1 MGAPLYRN
9 PPRAGLQRPY
19 GGRVQDAEMVE
30 AILAGREA
38 GMAAAYDQYAPGLYG
53 YCRSLLGEPADAADV
68 VQDTFIVAAGRLG
81 GLRDPSRLRPWLYAV
96 ARNECRRRLRA
107 RASSVSL
114 DEAAEL
120 TDDTID
126 LSAEAEKAEL
136 RALVSSALAGLNPG
150 DREII
155 ELNLRHDLAGRDLA
169 GALGVRPNQAHA
181 LASRARS
188 QFETSLG
195 ALLVARTG
203 RESCADLAAIL
214 AGWDGQL
221 NVLLRKRINRHI
233 ERCPHCRE
241 RKQRELSPAMLLGM
255 LPVALLPA
263 SLRDQLLGLISDFSP
278 GPSVYRA
285 SVIHRAGPFGQSGF
299 PRPLDPPHVAH
310 GPVVHAATVGAGA
323 AAVAVIAAGILYA
336 THGKP
341 HAPHPPGPVAIG
353 PSSAPGLTPSA
364 PPGTAAPRHSAGAG
378 AAPGHGTLPLGRGVA
393 ATAPVAVSASG
404 PGPGQS
410 PPPVSQSPAPPAP
423 SSTGQGAGTLIS
435 STATV
440 TLRLGVTGSFTLTAQ
455 GGPVSGIQVQNP
467 DPLDLTISLGV
478 RSLSAGASTTVH
490 VTMVNLLSTSRTLIV
505 NPGGLTI
512 TVRASGLLG

>member
-1 MGAPLYRN
+1 M
-9 PPRAGLQRPY
+9 
-19 GGRVQDAEMVE
+19 QDAEMVE

-38 GMAAAYDQYAPGLYG
+38 GMAAAYDRYAAALYG
-53 YCRSLLGEPADAADV
+53 YCRSLLGEPADAADA

-81 GLRDPSRLRPWLYAV
+81 GLRDPGRLRPWLYAV

-155 ELNLRHDLAGRDLA
+155 ELSLRHDLAGRDLA
-169 GALGVRPNQAHA
+169 DALGVSTNQAHA

-203 RESCADLAAIL
+203 RESCAELAAIL

-221 NVLLRKRINRHI
+221 TVLLRKRINRHI
-233 ERCPHCRE
+233 ERCRQCRAL
-241 RKQRELSPAMLLGM
+241 KHRELSPATLLGM
-255 LPVALLPA
+255 LPVVLLPA
-263 SLRDQLLGLISDFSP
+263 GLREQLLSLISDFSP
-278 GPSVYRA
+278 GPAVHRA
-285 SVIHRAGPFGQSGF
+285 GVIHRAGPFGQSGF
-299 PRPLDPPHVAH
+299 PEPLDPPHVAH

-336 THGKP
+336 THGGP

-353 PSSAPGLTPSA
+353 PSTAPGLMPSA
-364 PPGTAAPRHSAGAG
+364 PPGTAAPRHSAGAP
-378 AAPGHGTLPLGRGVA
+378 PGHGTLPLGRGVA
-393 ATAPVAVSASG
+393 ASSPAVVSVSG

-410 PPPVSQSPAPPAP
+410 PPPVSQSPPPVSQSPAPPSPGPGAGILVS
-423 SSTGQGAGTLIS
+423 SST
-435 STATV
+435 TV
-440 TLRLGVTGSFTLTAQ
+440 TLRLGLTGSFTLTAQ
-455 GGPVSGIQVQNP
+455 GGPISGIQVQNP

-490 VTMVNLLSTSRTLIV
+490 VTMVNLLSTSKTLVV

>member
-1 MGAPLYRN
+1 M
-9 PPRAGLQRPY
+9 
-19 GGRVQDAEMVE
+19 QDAEMVE

-126 LSAEAEKAEL
+126 LSSEAEKAEL

-155 ELNLRHDLAGRDLA
+155 ELNLRQDLAGRDLA
-169 GALGVRPNQAHA
+169 DALGVRPNQAHA

-233 ERCPHCRE
+233 ERCPQCRA

-255 LPVALLPA
+255 LPVALLPT

-285 SVIHRAGPFGQSGF
+285 NVIHRAGPFGQSGF
-299 PRPLDPPHVAH
+299 PSPLDPPHVGH

-341 HAPHPPGPVAIG
+341 HTPHPPGPVAIG
-353 PSSAPGLTPSA
+353 PSSAPGLTPSS
-364 PPGTAAPRHSAGAG
+364 PPGTAGPRNSAGAP
-378 AAPGHGTLPLGRGVA
+378 PGHRTLPLGRGVA
-393 ATAPVAVSASG
+393 ASAPAAVSASG
-404 PGPGQS
+404 PAPGQS

-423 SSTGQGAGTLIS
+423 SSPGQGAGTLVS
-435 STATV
+435 STTTV

-467 DPLDLTISLGV
+467 DPLDLTISLSV

-490 VTMVNLLSTSRTLIV
+490 VTMVNLLSTSKTLIV